1 MTFEEWLLTDEAQN
15 YRGRGANLVAPLA
28 RAYKEANAPG
38 RAYLLRRYQLA
49 RLHAESAYRSTVGEG

>member
-15 YRGRGANLVAPLA
+15 YPGGRADLVAPLA

-38 RAYLLRRYQLA
+38 RVYLLRRYKLA
-49 RLHAESAYRSTVGEG
+49 RLHAESAFRKAVGA